1 MDLSAPSRF
10 QFFFTFC
17 LVRPL
22 QEKSGVASEGRT
34 AAESSGS
41 FPACFRLS
49 SSEVYPEPQAADP
62 TFSHLPMHSQQA
74 KVPCLMIPIGGI
86 QMVQARPRSHPTTP
100 SSPTSPPLEGPSL
113 ARFESHWGRTPRTQR
128 LRTAGDQ
135 WPEQQAAG
143 TSQPGPSP
151 KLESVTTDLKQHGS
165 SSSSSHTRSSDTDA
179 PRVPD
184 RGSSSREGFSQAAPR
199 PSCVRGH
206 QPQGE
211 EPHSTGAQ
219 VERGAPGTSKDQ
231 RT

>member
-1 MDLSAPSRF
+1 MNVLA
-10 QFFFTFC
+10 
-17 LVRPL
+17 LPL
-22 QEKSGVASEGRT
+22 QEKSGTASEGPT

-49 SSEVYPEPQAADP
+49 SSEVYPGPPATDP

-100 SSPTSPPLEGPSL
+100 SSPTSPPSEGPSL
-113 ARFESHWGRTPRTQR
+113 ARFDSHWGGTPRTQR

-143 TSQPGPSP
+143 TSQPGSRP
-151 KLESVTTDLKQHGS
+151 KLESETTDLKQYGS
-165 SSSSSHTRSSDTDA
+165 FPGSSHTHSSDTET
-179 PRVPD
+179 PPFPD
-184 RGSSSREGFSQAAPR
+184 RGSSSRAAFSQAAPR
-199 PSCVRGH
+199 LSLVRGR

-211 EPHSTGAQ
+211 EPHSAGAQ
-219 VERGAPGTSKDQ
+219 IEQEAPGTSKDQ